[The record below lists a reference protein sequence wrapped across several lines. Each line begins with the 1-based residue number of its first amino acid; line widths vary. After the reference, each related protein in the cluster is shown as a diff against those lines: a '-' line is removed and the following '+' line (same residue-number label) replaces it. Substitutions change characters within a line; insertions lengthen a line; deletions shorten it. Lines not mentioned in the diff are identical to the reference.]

1 MTLVVVAPI
10 REDNSIKT
18 DILLNLSLYALGA
31 DDSSGI
37 RRKKA
42 F

>member
-18 DILLNLSLYALGA
+18 DILLNLSYALGA